1 MVDHRAADREIEIV
15 QRSANAARTVRSLK
29 VLVRVA
35 TAIVHES
42 AHESARLATGLE
54 ARYGPPVLCIRDL
67 RKSYRAAGERV
78 LFAGVNLD
86 VAAGECVAITGESGI
101 GKSTLLNIVAGLD
114 RPDWG
119 SVVLEGVVITDLDD
133 DGRTVFR
140 RRAMGFVFQAF
151 HLLPYLTVLE
161 NTALPLK
168 LLRFSDR
175 NAADRARA
183 LLESLGLGGRE
194 ASLPAEL
201 SGGEQQRVALARA
214 LVHHPKLVLADEP
227 TGNLDSENGA
237 RVLAQL
243 GEHARNHG
251 AAVLLVTHSR
261 QAAAIADRVAVLTGG
276 GLVMRSPESA

>member
-1 MVDHRAADREIEIV
+1 MI
-15 QRSANAARTVRSLK
+15 
-29 VLVRVA
+29 VLVA
-35 TAIVHES
+35 KALVHES
-42 AHESARLATGLE
+42 AHLATGTE

-67 RKSYRAAGERV
+67 EKSYRAAGERV
-78 LFAGVNLD
+78 LFTGVNLD
-86 VAAGECVAITGESGI
+86 VAAGECIAITGESGI

-114 RPDWG
+114 RPDRG
-119 SVVLEGVVITDLDD
+119 TVVLDGVVITDLDD

-168 LLRFSDR
+168 LLQLSDR
-175 NAADRARA
+175 DAATRART

-194 ASLPAEL
+194 SCLPSEL

-214 LVHHPKLVLADEP
+214 LVHRPKLVLADEP
-227 TGNLDSENGA
+227 TGNLDPENGA

-243 GEHARNHG
+243 GEQARNHG

-261 QAAAIADRVAVLTGG
+261 QAAAIADQVAVLTGG
-276 GLVMRSPESA
+276 GLVMRSPETR